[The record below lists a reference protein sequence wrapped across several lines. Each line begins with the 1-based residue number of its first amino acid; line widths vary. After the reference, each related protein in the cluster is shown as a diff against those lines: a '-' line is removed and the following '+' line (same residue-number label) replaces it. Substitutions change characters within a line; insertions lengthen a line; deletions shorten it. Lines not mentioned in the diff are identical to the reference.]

1 MIRLSERDP
10 LPELWQV
17 FTAHKVDRQHIRKHL
32 GTPTFIESDSSRT
45 FGGEEDWWAFQAETG
60 SIVAVI
66 LRVPYEDAAV
76 CISEPSD
83 RNAIEAVR
91 ALLAPW
97 PTEFFDKPYRL

>member
-1 MIRLSERDP
+1 MIRLSEAIA

-17 FTAHKVDRQHIRKHL
+17 CTAHKVDRQGIRNHL
-32 GTPTFIESDSSRT
+32 GAPAFVETDSSRT
-45 FGGEEDWWAFQAETG
+45 FGGEEDWWAFQAATG

-83 RNAIEAVR
+83 LNAIAEVR
-91 ALLAPW
+91 ELLAPW
-97 PTEFFDKPYRL
+97 PTEVLDEPRKL